1 MISYQKLD
9 VVEVIGMDFLKQRI
23 LQESEVLSDHVIT
36 LDSILNQQVDPKL
49 IMELGREFAK
59 RYSEEKIT
67 KVLTIESSG
76 ISLGFATAL
85 ELGVPLVFARRRKT
99 LVSDP
104 ETYSERVPS
113 FTKGIVTDML
123 VSRKFLQ
130 PTDRILLIDDIIANG
145 DAARGLI
152 RIIERSGAT
161 LVGVGIAVEKSFQVG
176 ARTIRDQGI
185 RVESLVTISS
195 LQGGKVRFE

>member
-9 VVEVIGMDFLKQRI
+9 VVEVMSMDFLRDKI

-36 LDSILNQQVDPKL
+36 LDSILNQQVEPQL
-49 IMELGREFAK
+49 IMALGREFAK
-59 RYSEEKIT
+59 RYSSEKIT

-85 ELGVPLVFARRRKT
+85 ELNVPLVFARRRKT
-99 LVSDP
+99 LMSDP
-104 ETYSERVPS
+104 EAYSERVPS

-123 VSRKFLQ
+123 VSRKFLD
-130 PTDRILLIDDIIANG
+130 PGDHILLIDDIIANG

-161 LVGVGIAVEKSFQVG
+161 LVGVGIAIEKSFQAG

-185 RVESLVTISS
+185 RVESLVKIAS
-195 LQGGKVRFE
+195 LQDGIIKFE